1 MTTVSLENVLLD
13 VKELGRG
20 MELIRR
26 ECSIHDNSVL
36 RNFLSTNEGKLDKL
50 QRDAKTAEVSAGWR
64 RHAPLVGVVLVL
76 GLENFRQAAGWLIWG
91 QGLALWVAGRCLWRH
106 ALEGALGAPCSF
118 PSHRGCGG
126 HCCLSLVL
134 AGPWWELGF
143 PFPAGLTPSAHPF
156 PRKPTTR

>member
-50 QRDAKTAEVSAGWR
+50 QRDAKTAEVSTGWR
-64 RHAPLVGVVLVL
+64 RCKQPGPGRHAPLVGVVPVL
-76 GLENFRQAAGWLIWG
+76 GSENFRQAAGWLTGG
-91 QGLALWVAGRCLWRH
+91 QGVALWVAGSCLWRH
-106 ALEGALGAPCSF
+106 ALQGALGAPRSF
-118 PSHRGCGG
+118 PSHKGCGCL
-126 HCCLSLVL
+126 CCLCLVL
-134 AGPWWELGF
+134 VGPWWELGF
-143 PFPAGLTPSAHPF
+143 
-156 PRKPTTR
+156 R

>member
-1 MTTVSLENVLLD
+1 MTAVSLENVLLD

-50 QRDAKTAEVSAGWR
+50 QRDAKTAEVSTGWR
-64 RHAPLVGVVLVL
+64 RVRAAGPRRRAPLVGVVPV
-76 GLENFRQAAGWLIWG
+76 GSENFHQAAGWLTGG
-91 QGLALWVAGRCLWRH
+91 QGVALCVAGSCLWRH
-106 ALEGALGAPCSF
+106 ALPGALGAPCSF

-126 HCCLSLVL
+126 LGCLCLVL

-143 PFPAGLTPSAHPF
+143 P
-156 PRKPTTR
+156 